1 MRFNPD
7 RIIVGEPRRGEET
20 LRLRTHSG
28 HGAGL
33 STIHANDCQSV
44 LMKLEQYHAEVV
56 GGSEEN
62 YTWSCGYSNEY
73 LVL

>member
-1 MRFNPD
+1 MRKHW
-7 RIIVGEPRRGEET
+7 GCSKHG
-20 LRLRTHSG
+20 THSG

-56 GGSEEN
+56 GSDQKKTRLEAV
-62 YTWSCGYSNEY
+62 GYSGEY